1 MQARDGMMCAGGHLD
16 HQGPWSQVLIWL
28 IVNRSLGAMWWDRVC
43 HGALWMGVWHVE
55 ILPKER
61 EPECLLEST
70 VRLVP
75 ALKDWMRQRK
85 GN

>member
-1 MQARDGMMCAGGHLD
+1 MLGGTWTTRGRGLK
-16 HQGPWSQVLIWL
+16 SRVWL
-28 IVNRSLGAMWWDRVC
+28 IVNRSLGAMRWDGVC
-43 HGALWMGVWHVE
+43 HGALWVGVWHVE

-70 VRLVP
+70 VRLVL